1 MIVDTSVWIEYI
13 QQTGSRANLVL
24 RQAISDQES
33 ITVPEV
39 VRMELL
45 IGPTDEEK
53 AKERRRFLD
62 AFDVVALEPLIDAEE
77 AAAIHRRCRRAGETP
92 RNLLDCMIAAVAIR
106 RDEPVLHRDRDFD
119 VIARHTTLQV
129 VSALGERV

>member
-1 MIVDTSVWIEYI
+1 VIVDTSVWIEYI
-13 QQTGSRANLVL
+13 QRTGSQADVL
-24 RQAISDQES
+24 LGTAIDLDDP

-45 IGPTDEEK
+45 TGPTDEAR

-92 RNLLDCMIAAVAIR
+92 RNLIDCMVAAVAIR
-106 RDEPVLHRDRDFD
+106 RDEPLLHRDRDFD

-129 VSALGERV
+129 VSTV

>member
-13 QQTGSRANLVL
+13 QRTGSQADVL
-24 RQAISDQES
+24 LGAAIDVDDR
-33 ITVPEV
+33 ITLPEL

-45 IGPTDEEK
+45 TGPTDEDR

-92 RNLLDCMIAAVAIR
+92 RNLVDCMIAAVAIR
-106 RDEPVLHRDRDFD
+106 RDEPLLHRDRDFD
-119 VIARHTTLQV
+119 VIARHTPLQV
-129 VSALGERV
+129 VSTV

>member
-13 QQTGSRANLVL
+13 QRTGSRANLVL
-24 RQAISDQES
+24 RQAISDQEP
-33 ITVPEV
+33 ITVPEL

-119 VIARHTTLQV
+119 VIARHTALQTVSTL
-129 VSALGERV
+129 

>member
-1 MIVDTSVWIEYI
+1 VIVDTSVWIEYV
-13 QQTGSRANLVL
+13 QQTGSRANEAL
-24 RQAISDQES
+24 RSAIDADVP
-33 ITVPEV
+33 ITVPEL

-45 IGPTDEEK
+45 TGPTDERR
-53 AKERRRFLD
+53 ATDRRRFLD

-92 RNLLDCMIAAVAIR
+92 RNLIDCMIAAIAIR
-106 RDEPVLHRDRDFD
+106 RDEPLLHRDRDFD

-129 VSALGERV
+129 VPAFDETG

>member
-1 MIVDTSVWIEYI
+1 VIVDTSVWIEYLQHSGSTADLRL
-13 QQTGSRANLVL
+13 QQAVE
-24 RQAISDQES
+24 DDEP

-45 IGPTDEEK
+45 IGGTTEVW
-53 AKERRRFLD
+53 ARRRRAMVD

-77 AAAIHRRCRRAGETP
+77 AAAVHRRCRRAGETP

-119 VIARHTTLQV
+119 VIARHTALQTVTTL
-129 VSALGERV
+129 

>member
-1 MIVDTSVWIEYI
+1 VIVDTSVWLEYI
-13 QQTGSRANLVL
+13 NGTGSGADAALGA
-24 RQAISDQES
+24 AIDTDDLL
-33 ITVPEV
+33 IVPEV

-45 IGPTDEEK
+45 AGLTDEARVK
-53 AKERRRFLD
+53 KRRRFLD
-62 AFDVVALEPLIDAEE
+62 AFEIVPLEPLIDTEE

-92 RNLLDCMIAAVAIR
+92 RNLVDCLVAAVAIR

-129 VSALGERV
+129 VSTLD

>member
-1 MIVDTSVWIEYI
+1 MIVDTSVWIEYL
-13 QQTGSRANLVL
+13 QNTGSEADELL
-24 RQAISDQES
+24 AAAIDVDDA
-33 ITVPEV
+33 ITIPEV

-45 IGPTDEEK
+45 IGPTDEER

-62 AFDVVALEPLIDAEE
+62 GFDVVALEPLIDAEE

-92 RNLLDCMIAAVAIR
+92 RNLIDCMIAAVAIR
-106 RDEPVLHRDRDFD
+106 RDEQVLHRDRDFD

-129 VSALGERV
+129 VSALGGTG

>member
-1 MIVDTSVWIEYI
+1 VIVDTSVWIEYL
-13 QQTGSRANLVL
+13 QRTGSPANQML
-24 RQAISDQES
+24 RQAIAEREP

-45 IGPTDEEK
+45 IGPTDEER

-62 AFDVVALEPLIDAEE
+62 RFEVVALEPLIDAEE

-92 RNLLDCMIAAVAIR
+92 RNLIDCMIAAVAIR
-106 RDEPVLHRDRDFD
+106 REEPVVHRDRDFD
-119 VIARHTTLQV
+119 VIARHTRLQAVSTLD
-129 VSALGERV
+129 SHH